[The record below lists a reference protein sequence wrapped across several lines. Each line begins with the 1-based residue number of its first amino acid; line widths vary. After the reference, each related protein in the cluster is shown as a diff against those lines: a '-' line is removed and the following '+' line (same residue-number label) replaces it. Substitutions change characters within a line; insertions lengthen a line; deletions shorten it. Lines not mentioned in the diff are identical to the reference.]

1 VPSIRDTA
9 YPRLKA
15 IPSRQ
20 DLKRLFTPSQAE
32 RAFAD
37 QYCGDPA
44 LLTCFLVLMKSFQR
58 LGYFVALRDVPPLIV
73 THVANKL
80 GMPDSELDLKGYDLS
95 GSRRRHMQ
103 IIRDYLGVKRY
114 DTLAQEWVAD
124 VMKEAAEHKE
134 DLADIVNVAVEE
146 LVRQSYELP
155 GFTVLLRTARH
166 TRAELNRVLYRQ
178 MDEMLTADDRRFIDQ
193 LFLVEPQTGRS
204 DWARLKEDPGSPTLT
219 HLQELIGHVNW
230 LREHLLG
237 ARFGDFVPQA
247 KLRQFASEA
256 KSLDVTSMTRVPAPK
271 RYAIAAALLQRQT
284 ARSLDDL
291 AEMLV
296 KRVRSLH
303 NDAKARLDLFHLEQ
317 QGNTEKLVGV
327 FRKMLVAYQTPGSV
341 LERFQ
346 AMSETLGDQVDELIA
361 QCDGLSAFADDNYL
375 PFMLPLYQRQRQTLF
390 AVLDQLELVSTTQ
403 DTTLQKAIHFV
414 RQNQHRRL
422 DQIPIVRWE
431 QATRVELN
439 IDWIPD
445 KWWALVVPRVE
456 RGKFVYKVDRRYF
469 ELCVFAHLAIA
480 LKAGDICIVGG
491 EAYSDYR
498 DQLVSWDDYK
508 REIES
513 YCEQVGLSSDPKEFV
528 SRVKALLESVATAT
542 DRAFP
547 TNESAKIV
555 NGKPVITKIR
565 RLPDVAVEKSWQA
578 ETIARMP
585 LFEILDVLTDTD
597 KWVNWSR
604 FFGPVSG
611 NEPKRQ
617 DWRER
622 SLSTAFCYGCD
633 LGPAQTERCLP
644 GFDRKQLAFVN
655 QRHVTEE
662 KLDEAITEI
671 VNAYNRFALPKL
683 WGTGKSASADGTK
696 WDLYEENLLSE
707 YHIRYGGYGGIG
719 YYHVSDMYIALFSH
733 FIPCGV
739 WEAVYILDGLLKNKS
754 EIQPD
759 TLHADTQGQNAPVFG
774 LAHLLGIELMPRIRN
789 WKDLTLFRPSKAA
802 SYEHID
808 TLFTDTIDWSMIE
821 TMLPDML
828 RVTLSIKAGR
838 IAAST
843 ILRKLG
849 TYSRGNRLYLA
860 FRELGRVLRTVFLL
874 RYLSNPRL
882 RRIIHAAT
890 NKSEKF
896 HDFLKWVFFGG
907 EKIISENDREAQRKI
922 IKYNQ
927 LVANCIVFHNV
938 CTVTQILEQMEKEG
952 KAINVE
958 ALGKMSPYLTQHIN
972 RFGKY
977 RINLNRIGPG
987 PDYGF
992 SLNDIGQLPAI

>member
-1 VPSIRDTA
+1 
-9 YPRLKA
+9 
-15 IPSRQ
+15 
-20 DLKRLFTPSQAE
+20 
-32 RAFAD
+32 
-37 QYCGDPA
+37 
-44 LLTCFLVLMKSFQR
+44 MKTFQR
-58 LGYFVALRDVPPLIV
+58 LGYFVALQDVPPLIV
-73 THVANKL
+73 SHVANKL
-80 GMPDSELDLKGYDLS
+80 GVCDSKLDLKRYDLS

-103 IIRDYLGVKRY
+103 VIRDYLGVKRY
-114 DTLAQEWVAD
+114 DTPAQDLVAE
-124 VMKEAAEHKE
+124 VMKRAAEHKE

-146 LVRQSYELP
+146 LIRQSYELP

-166 TRAELNRVLYRQ
+166 TRAELNRVLYRR
-178 MDEMLTADDRRFIDQ
+178 MDELLTADDRRFIDQ
-193 LFLVEPQTGRS
+193 LFLVEPQTGTS

-219 HLQELIGHVNW
+219 HLQELIAHTNW
-230 LREHLLG
+230 LRQHLIG
-237 ARFGDFVPQA
+237 ARFGGFVPQA
-247 KLRQFASEA
+247 KLRQFAAEA
-256 KSLDVTSMTRVPAPK
+256 KSLDVTSMTRVPVPK
-271 RYAIAAALLQRQT
+271 HYAIAAALLQRQV

-303 NDAKARLDLFHLEQ
+303 NDAKARLEQFHLKQ
-317 QGNTEKLVGV
+317 QGNTEKLIGL
-327 FRKMLVAYQTPGSV
+327 FRRVLVAYQTPGSV
-341 LERFQ
+341 QERFH
-346 AMSETLGDQVDELIA
+346 AMSGTLGDQVDELINE
-361 QCDGLSAFADDNYL
+361 CDSLAAFADENYL
-375 PFMLPLYQRQRQTLF
+375 PFMLSAYKRQRQTLF

-403 DTTLQKAIHFV
+403 DTALQKAIHFI

-431 QATRVELN
+431 QGTRIELN
-439 IDWIPD
+439 VDWIPD
-445 KWWALVVPRVE
+445 KWWPLVVPRVD

-469 ELCVFAHLAIA
+469 ELCVFAHLVIA
-480 LKAGDICIVGG
+480 LKAGDICVAGG
-491 EAYSDYR
+491 DAYSDYR

-508 REIES
+508 REIDS

-528 SRVKALLESVATAT
+528 SRAKGLLESVATAT
-542 DRAFP
+542 DRASP

-555 NGKPVITKIR
+555 NGQPVITKIR
-565 RLPDVAVEKSWQA
+565 RLPDVAAEKSWQA

-597 KWVNWSR
+597 NWVNWSR

-622 SLSTAFCYGCD
+622 TLSAAFCYGCD

-733 FIPCGV
+733 FIPCGI

-789 WKDLTLFRPSKAA
+789 WKDLTLFRPSKAVQ
-802 SYEHID
+802 YEHID
-808 TLFTDTIDWSMIE
+808 SLFTDTIDWSIIAS
-821 TMLPDML
+821 MLPDML

-838 IAAST
+838 IAASV

-874 RYLSNPRL
+874 RYLSKPKL
-882 RRIIHAAT
+882 RRMIQAAT
-890 NKSEKF
+890 NKSERF

-938 CTVTQILEQMEKEG
+938 CTMTQILEQMEKEG
-952 KAINVE
+952 KPINVG
-958 ALGKMSPYLTQHIN
+958 ALSKMSPYLTQHIN

-977 RINLNRIGPG
+977 RLDLNRMAPG
-987 PDYGF
+987 PDYRF
-992 SLNDIGQLPAI
+992 CLSDIGQLPAI